1 MLKEFKPKEKPQKAL
16 NISEIELLL
25 KKGKFKQAYRHCCQ
39 MGYQLDRF
47 DSFRKM
53 CRRMFHSRP
62 GELLSLIHKYGVDV
76 GYDPQSI
83 LRSQFNRNDYHGFL
97 KNVYQF
103 RMLDNFKSEVE
114 AAISNLKRAEEVQS
128 WRTKFE
134 KLSKR

>member
-1 MLKEFKPKEKPQKAL
+1 
-16 NISEIELLL
+16 
-25 KKGKFKQAYRHCCQ
+25 
-39 MGYQLDRF
+39 
-47 DSFRKM
+47 
-53 CRRMFHSRP
+53 MFHSRP

-114 AAISNLKRAEEVQS
+114 EAISNLKRVEEAQS

-134 KLSKR
+134 KLSTK